1 MWIFRIIVFL
11 LWVLSLVGISFYG
24 GPVSYGFFA
33 FMTLIPVLM
42 LIYLVIV
49 YLRFRV
55 YQKMEGRYLVANHV
69 QPFLFTL
76 QNESP
81 ILFASVKVNLF
92 SAYSVITGQ
101 MDGIEYELMPHSGVK
116 NNTSIVCRYRGVY
129 QAGIRSIEIRDFLH
143 LFRFTYKNKE
153 PLWVI
158 VKPDLIEIDELTCL
172 DESMLN
178 TARAGSENSQ
188 PDILVRDYV
197 PGDDIRF
204 MHWKSTARTHSPM
217 IRERTGEEQERISFI
232 LSSART
238 KDDPALSLP
247 AENKMLETLLAV
259 ALYFV
264 KKGIPISSWWIKE
277 TPILKTA
284 DHMEAFNQLY
294 EELSLVVFSET
305 RLDSVFFPQLKNS
318 AAILDSRMVFLIL
331 QEWTKE
337 ALDLLDSI
345 NKNNIPAVVFLVSDD
360 EEARHAVSLPLTQV
374 IPISPEDDLKEV
386 L

>member
-1 MWIFRIIVFL
+1 MWITRIIVFL

-24 GPVSYGFFA
+24 GPISYGFFA
-33 FMTLIPVLM
+33 FMTLIPLLM
-42 LIYLVIV
+42 FIYLIIV
-49 YLRFRV
+49 FLRFRV
-55 YQKMEGRYLVANHV
+55 FQKMEGRYLVANHV

-81 ILFASVKVNLF
+81 FLFASVKVNLF

-101 MDGIEYELMPHSGVK
+101 MDGVEYELMPHSGVK
-116 NNTSIVCRYRGVY
+116 NDASIICRYRGVY
-129 QAGIRSIEIRDFLH
+129 QAGIRSIEIRDFLR
-143 LFRFTYKNKE
+143 LFRFTYKNRE

-172 DESMLN
+172 DEAMLN
-178 TARAGSENSQ
+178 TSRSGADLSQ

-232 LSSART
+232 LSTAR
-238 KDDPALSLP
+238 KKEDPALSLP

-264 KKGIPISSWWIKE
+264 KKGIPINSWWMKDGLV
-277 TPILKTA
+277 LKTA
-284 DHMEAFNQLY
+284 NHMEAFNELY
-294 EELSLVVFSET
+294 DELSLVVFSET
-305 RLDSVFFPQLKNS
+305 RPDSLFFPLLKNNP
-318 AAILDSRMVFLIL
+318 ALLDSRMVFIIL
-331 QEWTKE
+331 QEWSEE
-337 ALDLLDSI
+337 ALDLIDNI
-345 NKNNIPAVVFLVSDD
+345 NKNNIPAVVFLITED
-360 EEARHAVSLPLTQV
+360 EEEIQAVSLPLTQV
-374 IPISPEDDLKEV
+374 IPLSPEAVLKEV